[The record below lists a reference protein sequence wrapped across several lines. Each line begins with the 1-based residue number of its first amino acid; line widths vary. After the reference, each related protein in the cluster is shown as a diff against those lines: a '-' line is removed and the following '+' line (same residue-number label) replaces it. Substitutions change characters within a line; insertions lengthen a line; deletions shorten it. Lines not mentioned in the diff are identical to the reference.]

1 MTEEKLSRLKMF
13 TLLLVEDDEELLNK
27 LNVILSIF
35 FKEVITAQ
43 NGKDALEIYSTQ
55 KIDMI
60 ISDYSMP
67 LMSGY
72 ELLKEIRKE
81 NKKIPLTIISNYSD
95 KEKLLNPKDKSS
107 RFGWFLKLI
116 SISDQ
121 HILKNCGEE
130 VLFYLKYEKYVAI
143 LFLIMS
149 VFNIPVIIIYY
160 KSSYS
165 NQNLGKEITFLQR
178 FTVASLFDMEN
189 GSENGN

>member
-1 MTEEKLSRLKMF
+1 MPAEEIDSF
-13 TLLLVEDDEELLNK
+13 EEL
-27 LNVILSIF
+27 
-35 FKEVITAQ
+35 
-43 NGKDALEIYSTQ
+43 
-55 KIDMI
+55 
-60 ISDYSMP
+60 
-67 LMSGY
+67 
-72 ELLKEIRKE
+72 
-81 NKKIPLTIISNYSD
+81 D